1 MQRILMT
8 GLVALL
14 YAATSNAWAGP
25 LTTKASQYEARFRA
39 LASNVHQ
46 LGACVGIGF
55 DVDPEV
61 VQQGIDDTMER
72 LRASGYSGA
81 AIQDIMQQSMA
92 ASEAKV
98 VRFTLEP
105 FSKNTPAVFN
115 KMEARYTALQ
125 TACDQLYAQPT
136 LTAFITKDAYQ
147 SSPGK
152 KSFFSLTA
160 FQAEHGETKKMVLLG
175 NFYDG
180 GLRPDP
186 GHKLAF
192 SWYVKAA
199 EAGDATG
206 AYFVASAYA
215 LGDGVAR
222 NGIQAEKWA
231 VISDSL
237 GGPADALETIEP
249 GLTPAQQKQ
258 GRDLAVAWLE
268 KHE

>member
-1 MQRILMT
+1 MKRIMT
-8 GLVALL
+8 AGLIALL
-14 YAATSNAWAGP
+14 SAAASSAWAGP
-25 LTTKASQYEARFRA
+25 LTTKASRYEADLRA
-39 LASNVHQ
+39 LASHVHQ
-46 LGACVGIGF
+46 LGACVAIGF

-61 VQQGIDDTMER
+61 VQQGIDEAMDR

-81 AIQDIMQQSMA
+81 AIQDILQQSVA
-92 ASEAKV
+92 ASEANV
-98 VRFTLEP
+98 VRFTFEP

-115 KMEARYTALQ
+115 RMEARFAALQ
-125 TACDQLYAQPT
+125 TACDQLYTQPT
-136 LTAFITKDAYQ
+136 LAAFITKDAYQ
-147 SSPGK
+147 SSSGK
-152 KSFFSLTA
+152 KSFFGLTA

-180 GLRPDP
+180 GVRPDP

-199 EAGDATG
+199 EAGDPTG

-222 NGIQAEKWA
+222 NSIQAEKWA

-237 GGPADALETIEP
+237 GGPPGTLEIIEP

-268 KHE
+268 MHE